1 VYDGSVAVIVTSE
14 TFEVFV
20 SVCILYVC
28 ILYLRTSFNPGL
40 SESLKVVIQMC
51 L

>member
-1 VYDGSVAVIVTSE
+1 VFDGSIAVIVTSE

-20 SVCILYVC
+20 SVCILY
-28 ILYLRTSFNPGL
+28 LWTSFNPGL
-40 SESLKVVIQMC
+40 FESLKVVIQIY